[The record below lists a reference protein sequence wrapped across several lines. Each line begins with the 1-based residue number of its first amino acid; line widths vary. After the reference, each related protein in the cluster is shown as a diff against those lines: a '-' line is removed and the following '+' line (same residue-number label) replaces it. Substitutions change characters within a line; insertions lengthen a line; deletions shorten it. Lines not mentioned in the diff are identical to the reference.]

1 MTYETLM
8 EAAPLSPLA
17 IVGCIAVIA
26 VGVAV
31 IMYVLFHAPKEGAAV
46 GTRPEIGLGDD
57 GDAPSDDADAEDA
70 PAEDGEDAAEE
81 EAAAPDEAAP
91 APADDAPAEEE
102 TDGQN

>member
-70 PAEDGEDAAEE
+70 PAEDGEDTVEE
-81 EAAAPDEAAP
+81 EAAPDEAAP
-91 APADDAPAEEE
+91 IPADDASAEEK

>member
-57 GDAPSDDADAEDA
+57 GDAPSDDADEEDA
-70 PAEDGEDAAEE
+70 PAEDGEDTVEE
-81 EAAAPDEAAP
+81 EAAPDEAAP
-91 APADDAPAEEE
+91 IPADDASAEEK